1 MTNSKYKIIS
11 TNVGPKHK
19 KLEFKIKCIDDLNR
33 AIDELFDTNTDLTNE
48 KNVPYY
54 GNLWP
59 AGLALADHMA
69 RMGDWLEGKK
79 VIELGCGLALPSL
92 VCAKLGANVT
102 AQDIHPD
109 VVELLKENIQINQ
122 IDETKIKIESFLFQN
137 ASQEYLKNLGTFDFV
152 IASDIL
158 YEKNQPEN
166 VAKIASALCSRTG
179 HIILIDPAR
188 NPKYLQLCVDEI
200 KARGFRAD
208 ALTKDELFVFSFQ
221 RI

>member
-1 MTNSKYKIIS
+1 MNYLKYKTIEVQ
-11 TNVGPKHK
+11 VGPKHK
-19 KLEFKIKCIDDLNR
+19 PMDFKIKCIDDLNR
-33 AIDELFDTNTDLTNE
+33 AIDELFDTSTDLTNE
-48 KNVPYY
+48 ENVPYY

-69 RMGDWLEGKK
+69 RIGEWLNGKR

-92 VCAKLGANVT
+92 VCAKLGADVV

-109 VVELLKENIQINQ
+109 VTPTLLENSKNNLI
-122 IDETKIKIESFLFQN
+122 ETGKIKIETFLFQKI
-137 ASQEYLKNLGTFDFV
+137 SLEFLKKLGVFDFV

-158 YEKNQPEN
+158 YENNQPEN
-166 VAKIASALCSRTG
+166 VAKIATTLCGRTG

-188 NPKYLQLCVDEI
+188 NPKYLQQCVDAI
-200 KARGFRAD
+200 KACGFRAD
-208 ALTKDELFVFSFQ
+208 SLTKDELFVFSFQ